1 MLVLLFYRQD
11 NVPLLFQDI
20 QNISAI
26 VVPNSLAVNTNGIVS
41 VLSVDLYYL
50 IYYQEVETVFLDNVA
65 LDILQ
70 VSNFFSTYI
79 ISCEI

>member
-1 MLVLLFYRQD
+1 MLLFYRQD

-70 VSNFFSTYI
+70 VSNSFSMYI